1 MSAGLSVRI
10 LQTHDVAGRPA
21 AAEFLVPIPDS
32 QSLELAVAT
41 VLAPF
46 ELHPT
51 DRAGVYTYRDLSRGS
66 GWLELLGFTP
76 GGLQRAADAVLMVRV
91 ERELG
96 RGMAPFRNEDVH
108 VPRTSRSQNPWLRIV
123 FGTVGILLGAWVV
136 LTAVTASELPLAIAC
151 WVMGPL
157 LVAAFGWLLVSGIRQ
172 VRWWH
177 AARATALRLEG
188 RVPDRLTT

>member
-1 MSAGLSVRI
+1 MRI

-32 QSLELAVAT
+32 LAVAT
-41 VLAPF
+41 ALAPF

-51 DRAGVYTYRDLSRGS
+51 DRAGVYTYRDAARGS
-66 GWLELLGFTP
+66 GWLELLGFPP

-96 RGMAPFRNEDVH
+96 GGMAPFRNEDVH

-123 FGTVGILLGAWVV
+123 FGTVGILLGVWVV
-136 LTAVTASELPLAIAC
+136 LTAVTASELALAIAC